1 MTISRYDQNVRRIIL
16 AGSIRDDMAAQFLE
30 SITAFERAD
39 MGAAITVYIDT
50 YGGALRAALAIY
62 DAMRICSCPV
72 ETIGIGKVMSAGA
85 LLLAAGD
92 KGHRYLAPNTGVM
105 IHQISGGVHGT
116 VNEMSI
122 VLDET
127 KRLQDTYIELLSHH
141 TGRTKTKISNDILA
155 DNYMDAKTAIQY
167 GLADKILPYRRAPRT
182 KKNGR

>member
-1 MTISRYDQNVRRIIL
+1 MTISRYDEHIRRIVL
-16 AGSIRDDMAAQFLE
+16 SGNIRDETAAQFLE

-39 MGAAITVYIDT
+39 MGSAITIYIDT

-92 KGHRYLAPNTGVM
+92 NGNRYLAPNTGVM
-105 IHQISGGVHGT
+105 IHQISGGAHGT
-116 VNEMSI
+116 VNEMNI
-122 VLDET
+122 ILEET
-127 KRLQDTYIELLSHH
+127 KKLQDVYVELLARH
-141 TGRTKTKISNDILA
+141 TGKSIKKISNDIMA
-155 DNYMDAKTAIQY
+155 DNYMTAQEAINY
-167 GLADKILPYRRAPRT
+167 GLADKVLPYRRAPRT